1 MNTLCFLRY
10 GEKGEERPAVLD
22 GDGNIRSV
30 HQYIDDIDASVLD
43 QLDSILSGVNLTE
56 LPLIDADVRIAA
68 PIAMPGNVIA
78 VGLNYSEHIQE
89 TSSNTPDEP
98 LLFNKSPHAICGA
111 YEPIV
116 IPKDAKRV
124 DWEVEL
130 VIVIGCES
138 RYLSKAQALSAI
150 GGFCLGIDVSE
161 RDFQKNHSGQW
172 MKGKS
177 ADTFGPIGPYL
188 IPASQVNLNEG
199 LSLWLDV
206 NGERKQEASTLQMM
220 HDVPSLVS
228 YISQF
233 MSLHPGDLIFTG
245 TPDGVGM
252 ARNPPEYLQPGDR
265 VSCGI
270 SGLGQQRHA
279 VIALSAE

>member
-1 MNTLCFLRY
+1 MNTLRFLRY

-22 GDGNIRSV
+22 QDGNIRSV
-30 HQYIDDIDASVLD
+30 HQYLDDIDATVLD
-43 QLDSILSGVNLTE
+43 QLDSILSGIDIAA
-56 LPLIDADVRIAA
+56 LPLIDADVRIAP
-68 PIAMPGNVIA
+68 PIAAPGNVIA
-78 VGLNYSEHIQE
+78 VGLNYREHIQE
-89 TSSNTPDEP
+89 TSSKTPDEP

-111 YEPIV
+111 NDPIM
-116 IPKDAKRV
+116 IPKGAERV

-130 VIVIGCES
+130 VIVIGRES
-138 RYLSKAQALSAI
+138 RYLTKEQALSAI
-150 GGFCLGIDVSE
+150 GGFCLGVDVSE

-177 ADTFGPIGPYL
+177 ADTFGPVGPYL
-188 IPASQVNLNEG
+188 VSTSQVNLDDG

-206 NGERKQEASTLQMM
+206 NGTRKQEASTLQMM
-220 HDVPSLVS
+220 HDVPALIS

-252 ARNPPEYLQPGDR
+252 ARNPPEFLQLGDR
-265 VSCGI
+265 VECGI
-270 SGLGQQRHA
+270 TGLGKQKHT
-279 VIALSAE
+279 VIASTD